1 MFKATWRL
9 IFASLA
15 LLLVLTACSSEPP
28 NMVREDFPQ
37 KLSTRVRINSQK
49 PQEVDRWVYMNDNV
63 KTLEQIQYV
72 DGVTTYV
79 FFRPDETAEKIVEMH
94 PVQTGEDK
102 RRLKTEVIFE
112 ADGLAYA
119 SHKALRLDGTLIKE
133 GRRLEDRTYS
143 TITYFEDGIT
153 KQRVS
158 VYKPD
163 KTLVSELMVDRDGTK
178 LQETVTDKDN
188 YLVSQ
193 SWRRDGTLWMQYK
206 KPPYSYGGV
215 TGAYYEADGTTIK
228 AEFSITGWQN
238 SMSFPNFSGL
248 GKRLDFSFETYG
260 QKRMTVLISDSAS
273 GTPLYQQF
281 YAHDAKTPFDLRG
294 TYTLASI
301 EQYEGTGNRYN
312 RKLTRRITL
321 GADGKSVVKIFV
333 PQSQWYDYNG
343 AEYSLYPSGFI
354 QSKKN
359 VGWNSQPNPQTF
371 ADGAYT
377 DPIVVVN
384 QPELLQLPQVEKLS
398 LPDIKMP
405 EVYWYW

>member
-1 MFKATWRL
+1 MFKTTWRL
-9 IFASLA
+9 IFSALA
-15 LLLVLTACSSEPP
+15 LAFLLSACGSESP

-49 PQEVDRWVYMNDNV
+49 PQEVDRWVYMNGDV

-79 FFRPDETAEKIVEMH
+79 FFRPDETAEKIIELH
-94 PVQTGEDK
+94 PTQNGEEK

-119 SHKALRLDGTLIKE
+119 SHKALRLDGTLLKE
-133 GRRLEDRTYS
+133 GRRMEDRTYS
-143 TITYFEDGIT
+143 TITYFDDGIT

-163 KTLVSELMVDRDGTK
+163 KSLVSELLIDRDGTK
-178 LQETVTDKDN
+178 LQETVTDNDN
-188 YLVSQ
+188 YLVSK
-193 SWRRDGTLWMQYK
+193 SWRRDGTIWMQYK

-215 TGAYYEADGTTIK
+215 TGAYYEADGITIK
-228 AEFSITGWQN
+228 AEFSMTGWQN
-238 SMSFPNFSGL
+238 SISFPNVS
-248 GKRLDFSFETYG
+248 GKRLDFSFETR
-260 QKRMTVLISDSAS
+260 QKRMSLLVSDSAS

-281 YAHDAKTPFDLRG
+281 YAYDEKTPFDLRG
-294 TYTLASI
+294 TYTLTSV

-312 RKLTRRITL
+312 RKLVRRITF
-321 GADGKSVVKIFV
+321 GVDGKTVAKIFV

-343 AEYSLYPSGFI
+343 VEYTLYPSGFI

-359 VGWNSQPNPQTF
+359 VGWNTQPNQQNF

-384 QPELLQLPQVEKLS
+384 QPELLQMPQVEKLS